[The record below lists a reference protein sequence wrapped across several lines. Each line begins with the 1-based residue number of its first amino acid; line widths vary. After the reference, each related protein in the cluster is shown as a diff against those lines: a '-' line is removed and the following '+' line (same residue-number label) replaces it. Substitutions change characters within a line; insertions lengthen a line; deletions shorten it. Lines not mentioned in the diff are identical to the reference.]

1 MSKKHRNTEA
11 LDASVSGLI
20 RQMELPFQAS
30 SRRQAEIIK
39 FPSRPKVESEA
50 LKRILE
56 FASRL
61 PGR

>member
-20 RQMELPFQAS
+20 RQMELPFQTAS
-30 SRRQAEIIK
+30 RKQADIIK
-39 FPSRPKVESEA
+39 FPSKPKGENEA

>member
-11 LDASVSGLI
+11 LDASVSAVF
-20 RQMELPFQAS
+20 RQMELPLQAV
-30 SRRQAEIIK
+30 SRKPADIIK
-39 FPSRPKVESEA
+39 FPSKPKAESEA